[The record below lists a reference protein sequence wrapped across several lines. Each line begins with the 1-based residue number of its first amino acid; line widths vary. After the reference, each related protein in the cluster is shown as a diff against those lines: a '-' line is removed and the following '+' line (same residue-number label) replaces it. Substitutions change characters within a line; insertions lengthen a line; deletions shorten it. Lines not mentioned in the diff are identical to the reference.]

1 MDVAAFLDSLP
12 EARDSFRLRNQAV
25 SDLVRGVARHYYPGL
40 YLFGRPGT
48 GKTFTVLR
56 TLEACGLTPVY
67 HRGHI
72 TSLGLFQMIDENSE
86 SVIVLDDVAAIFGM
100 PIALQILLAALGRAP
115 EDAAGPLRNPRIVC
129 YKRQGVE
136 QRVPFDG
143 GLIVIS
149 NVELHDDNSI
159 LAAFKS
165 RADAVNYDPTDAQLA
180 SLMLDIA
187 EKGYRLGEW
196 TLSPEECREVALFLI
211 EESLRIKHRL
221 DLRIF
226 IDKSLPK
233 RVQHGNGDCD
243 THWKD
248 LVRMSLEERLV
259 EPHHPP
265 PRVEGRVARLARETA
280 LALDILARV
289 PDRAGQVA
297 EWRRLTGESER
308 TLYRRR
314 NGTP

>member
-1 MDVAAFLDSLP
+1 M
-12 EARDSFRLRNQAV
+12 
-25 SDLVRGVARHYYPGL
+25 
-40 YLFGRPGT
+40 
-48 GKTFTVLR
+48 
-56 TLEACGLTPVY
+56 
-67 HRGHI
+67 
-72 TSLGLFQMIDENSE
+72 
-86 SVIVLDDVAAIFGM
+86 
-100 PIALQILLAALGRAP
+100 
-115 EDAAGPLRNPRIVC
+115 
-129 YKRQGVE
+129 
-136 QRVPFDG
+136 
-143 GLIVIS
+143 
-149 NVELHDDNSI
+149 
-159 LAAFKS
+159 
-165 RADAVNYDPTDAQLA
+165 
-180 SLMLDIA
+180 
-187 EKGYRLGEW
+187 
-196 TLSPEECREVALFLI
+196 ALFLI

-297 EWRRLTGESER
+297 EWRRLTGQSER